1 MSKEGTVPCLQ
12 WGQLRQTRQVAYLTL
27 CHMLWGSL
35 SALIMTLST
44 VLFIQCDIQS
54 NFYPT
59 GAQELFTHSVF
70 MMTGILFLVSC
81 DYTD

>member
-12 WGQLRQTRQVAYLTL
+12 WGQLRQTCQVTYIPLF
-27 CHMLWGSL
+27 HVLWGSL

-44 VLFIQCDIQS
+44 VLFINCDIQS

-59 GAQELFTHSVF
+59 GAQGLFTHPVF

-81 DYTD
+81 DYID